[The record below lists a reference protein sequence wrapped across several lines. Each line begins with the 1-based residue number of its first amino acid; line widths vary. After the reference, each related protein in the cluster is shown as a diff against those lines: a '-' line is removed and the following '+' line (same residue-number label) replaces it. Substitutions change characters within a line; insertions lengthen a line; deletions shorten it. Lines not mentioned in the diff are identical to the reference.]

1 MESNNQSQSHVV
13 DALIIGGGIS
23 GLAAA
28 LTLARQ
34 QHTAMVLDS
43 EEYRNA
49 PSPYM
54 HNVLTW
60 DNQETE
66 TFRAAAKDNI
76 LATYTTIQF
85 EKAEVDTIKEATK
98 ENSQQ
103 EFVVSAADGRSWTG
117 RKVILAVGVRDV
129 FPEITGY
136 AECWAKGIYHC
147 FFCKGY
153 EARGAK
159 SAGILALP
167 DIAKVPA
174 VLHAARTVSRFAQ
187 DVNVYTHGSGELG
200 DAIVK
205 AQGEN
210 QLFKVDNRRI
220 ERLEKGSGFADIIV
234 HFEGGESVTEGFM
247 GHKPPTEPKGK
258 LYDQLGLEMNAML
271 DPVLKPMFLET
282 SRKGVF
288 ACGDAASGIKTI
300 PQSLFTGS
308 VAAAAVCAQ
317 IQAEDACQPCIF

>member
-1 MESNNQSQSHVV
+1 MESNIQPRTHVF
-13 DALIIGGGIS
+13 DTLIIGGGIS

-34 QHTAMVLDS
+34 QHTAVVLDS

-60 DNQETE
+60 DHKEPQA
-66 TFRAAAKDNI
+66 FRTAAKDNI
-76 LATYTTIQF
+76 LATYTTIQRRR
-85 EKAEVDTIKEATK
+85 KTTAT
-98 ENSQQ
+98 
-103 EFVVSAADGRSWTG
+103 DGASWTG

-129 FPEITGY
+129 FPQIPGY

-167 DIAKVPA
+167 DIASAPA
-174 VLHAARTVSRFAQ
+174 VLHAARTALRFTECI
-187 DVNVYTHGSGELG
+187 NVYTYGSKELG
-200 DAIVK
+200 DAVVQ
-205 AQGEN
+205 AQGN
-210 QLFKVDNRRI
+210 KMLFKVDNRKI
-220 ERLEKGSGFADIIV
+220 ERFEKGPGFADIII

-247 GHKPPTEPKGK
+247 GHKPPTEPKGNFHE
-258 LYDQLGLEMNAML
+258 QLGLEMNAML
-271 DPVLKPMFLET
+271 DPVVKLTSLET

-288 ACGDAASGIKTI
+288 ACGDSASAIKII
-300 PQSLFTGS
+300 PQSLFAGS
-308 VAAAAVCAQ
+308 AAAAAVCAQ
-317 IQAEDACQPCIF
+317 IQAEDADQTCIF